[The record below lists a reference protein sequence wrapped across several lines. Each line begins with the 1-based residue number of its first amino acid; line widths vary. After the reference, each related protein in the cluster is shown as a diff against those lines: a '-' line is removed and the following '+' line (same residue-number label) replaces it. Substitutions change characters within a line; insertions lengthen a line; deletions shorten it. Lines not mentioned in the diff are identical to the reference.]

1 MAARSRSIG
10 GALAAAAL
18 ATLISAGAAG
28 RPPVAVCPDRP
39 TPTISPRMPA
49 DVCIPDGF
57 TGIALDYFDDYSWRA
72 LAALVWP
79 ASPAHRGVAAS
90 TRGIATPGPRGFET
104 YKPLLEIFHRD
115 GSAPQQ
121 SFESYD

>member
-72 LAALVWP
+72 LAALVSP
-79 ASPAHRGVAAS
+79 TSPAPPGRAGSSA
-90 TRGIATPGPRGFET
+90 GGPTPRPGGFRPQ
-104 YKPLLEIFHRD
+104 KPPCG
-115 GSAPQQ
+115 GS
-121 SFESYD
+121 SRT